1 MVTLFTETGRKT
13 LKFKITLLA
22 IINLVGLRMAYLGE
36 FCLLPPVATDQI
48 LDISTKRQ
56 LRWPPLPS
64 SPPTFDWGF
73 PPNVYWIST
82 PTFIPR
88 YIVHT
93 KYGVV
98 LLHCNGFT
106 TPAYSGTPGQG
117 SEFFMRTP
125 LFLPLT
131 VSWEY
136 FSSNTFSR
144 LSSCKQRTSGGFRLL
159 PVLV

>member
-1 MVTLFTETGRKT
+1 MYVLIVLGSRPKSRLKTNLCCTYEFFLFS
-13 LKFKITLLA
+13 
-22 IINLVGLRMAYLGE
+22 NGLRMAYLGE

-48 LDISTKRQ
+48 LDIIISTKRQ

-106 TPAYSGTPGQG
+106 TPAYSGTPREANF
-117 SEFFMRTP
+117 SCEP
-125 LFLPLT
+125 H
-131 VSWEY
+131 
-136 FSSNTFSR
+136 FSS
-144 LSSCKQRTSGGFRLL
+144 L
-159 PVLV
+159 